1 MTYSKTLQ
9 ALIAGLVI
17 STAVLASSQDDTESP
32 AGMPMMDHGAN
43 MMNHQSMQQMMTP
56 QQHQGMHMME
66 HQSMHHMMHMGHG
79 MPMMEHSMGNMMNP
93 QMMQK
98 RMEHMQ
104 EMEQRLAKIE
114 SLLEQILEAQKS
126 E

>member
-32 AGMPMMDHGAN
+32 AGMPMM
-43 MMNHQSMQQMMTP
+43 
-56 QQHQGMHMME
+56 E
-66 HQSMHHMMHMGHG
+66 HQSMHHMMHMGHGQG